1 MLDFINDKFS
11 SRAKNALKTAQH
23 ISQELGYAY
32 IGPEHLLYG
41 IVVEF
46 SSFASE
52 VILKNK
58 LNEELVRLELVR
70 RRLQPLFP
78 ESKISPELK
87 AVLERSAIIATKYQY
102 QFIGTEHF
110 LYGIVD
116 GEENEAQRILRALN
130 IFPAEIKKN
139 LLSIFENVSKFP
151 DPAIREAPKMHDHHD
166 HDHEDLGPGGSALAY
181 FTTDLTARAKAGLID
196 PLIGRAAEVERL
208 LSILNRRHK
217 NNPVLIGEPGVGKTA
232 IVEGLALAI
241 RDKRASPALS
251 GKRILALDLALMVAG
266 SMFRGEFE
274 NRLKQVIEE
283 IKDMGDVILFIDELH
298 TLVGAGA
305 TSGSLD
311 AANILKPA
319 LARGEIRAIG
329 ATTLQEYKKHIETDP
344 ALERR
349 FQPIYVKEPTPEEAL
364 DILKGLKPH
373 YEKHHS
379 VAITDEALAEA
390 VKLSVRYLT
399 DRFLPDKAIDL
410 VDETAAFHKMHHDQK
425 HSNLSAKNLEMDL
438 ETLAA
443 EKRQAIL
450 TGNFAEA
457 ASLRGRENS
466 LIKNRENLKHRK
478 AAPEEILEITKGH
491 IAEGVS
497 RITGIPMQTL
507 VKKDLSQISDLEAR
521 LRKKIIGQGQAI
533 KDIASA
539 IRRSRAGI
547 SQTARPLGSFL
558 FLGPSGVGKTLLA
571 RTLARELFGHE
582 QALVRIDMS
591 ELMERHNVARLIGAP
606 AGYVGYEEGG
616 RLTETIR
623 RKPYAVVLFDEM
635 EKAHPDVFNLLLQ
648 ILEEGELTDAS
659 GKPVNFRNTLIIM
672 TSNIG
677 LGAFNKAAGS
687 FGFNRERNSGLD
699 FARARDQVLGEVKS
713 LLRTEFLNRIDKII
727 VFEPLKSSDLK
738 KIAALEIDRLTKQ
751 LAELGIRL
759 LARAKIAHWLAQIS
773 FDPEQGARQIR
784 KNIQEQVEDLI
795 AKKIIAGFVKPGQT
809 IVLDLKGGKQKTL
822 DVKIAVKAS
831 A

>member
-1 MLDFINDKFS
+1 MIDFINEKFS
-11 SRAKNALKTAQH
+11 SRAKNALKTAQK
-23 ISQELGYAY
+23 ISKELGYSY
-32 IGPEHLLYG
+32 VGPEHLLFG

-58 LNEELVRLELVR
+58 INEELLRMELVR
-70 RRLQPLFP
+70 RRVQPLFADA
-78 ESKISPELK
+78 KISPELK
-87 AVLERSAIIATKYQY
+87 ATLERAAIIAVKYRY

-116 GEENEAQRILRALN
+116 GEENEAQRILKSLN
-130 IFPAEIKKN
+130 IEPREIKKN

-151 DPAIREAPKMHDHHD
+151 DPVTRDMPKMPD
-166 HDHEDLGPGGSALAY
+166 EPSTPGNALNY

-196 PLIGRAAEVERL
+196 PLIGRQNELERL
-208 LSILNRRHK
+208 VSILNRRHK

-241 RDKRASPALS
+241 RERKVSQSLA

-283 IKDMGDVILFIDELH
+283 IKEANDVILFIDELH

-305 TSGSLD
+305 TTGSLD

-329 ATTLQEYKKHIETDP
+329 ATTLQEYKKHIEADP

-349 FQPIYVKEPTPEEAL
+349 FQPILVREPDSDEAL
-364 DILKGLKPH
+364 EILKGLKPH
-373 YEKHHS
+373 YENHHGVKIS
-379 VAITDEALAEA
+379 DEALIEA

-410 VDETAAFHKMHHDQK
+410 IDETAAFHKMHHDQK
-425 HSNLSAKNLEMDL
+425 YSNFISKNIDLDL
-438 ETLAA
+438 EDLTNQ
-443 EKRQAIL
+443 KRNAVL
-450 TGNFAEA
+450 SRNFEEA
-457 ASLRGRENS
+457 AQLRGRENA
-466 LIKNRENLKHRK
+466 LLKNQENLKKNK
-478 AAPEEILEITKGH
+478 AAKNPILEITKAH
-491 IAEGVS
+491 IAGSVA
-497 RITGIPMQTL
+497 RITGIPMQSL
-507 VKKDLSQISDLEAR
+507 VKKNLSDISNLERR
-521 LRKKIIGQGQAI
+521 LKTKIVGQEKAI
-533 KDIASA
+533 KEITSA

-547 SQTARPLGSFL
+547 SQATRPLGSFM

-571 RTLARELFGHE
+571 KQLARELFGDE
-582 QALVRIDMS
+582 KSLIRIDMS

-606 AGYVGYEEGG
+606 AGYVGFEEGG
-616 RLTETIR
+616 KLTEAVR

-648 ILEEGELTDAS
+648 ILEEGDLTDAQ
-659 GKPVNFRNTLIIM
+659 GKPVSFRNTLIIM

-677 LGAFNKAAGS
+677 ISAFNKSAAG
-687 FGFNRERNSGLD
+687 FGFGRGGKSHLD
-699 FARARDQVLGEVKS
+699 FEKAAESVANEIKS
-713 LLRTEFLNRIDKII
+713 HFRTEFLNRIDKII
-727 VFEPLKSSDLK
+727 VFEPIKASDLK
-738 KIAALEIDRLTKQ
+738 KIAALEMEKLKKQ
-751 LAELGIRL
+751 LADLGIRL
-759 LARAKIAHWLAQIS
+759 SVSAPVLAYLAEAS
-773 FDPEQGARQIR
+773 FDPEQGARKIR
-784 KNIQEQVEDLI
+784 KNIQEHAEDLI
-795 AKKIIAGFVKPGQT
+795 AKKIVAGGIKPGQT
-809 IVLDLKGGKQKTL
+809 IELVITTASLADRRRGGKIL
-822 DVKIAVKAS
+822 NAKITSRVPA
-831 A
+831 